1 MAFELNREDESL
13 DDLLL
18 GNMKLIQSRRGYR
31 FSLDAVLLAHF
42 PDLKGVNHV
51 VDLGTGSGI
60 IPLLLAFRSRFIR
73 ITGIEIQEVLAER
86 ANRNVALNALQD
98 QIRIIKGDIK
108 EINRLINAES
118 CDLVIS
124 NPPFY
129 KINEGHISKNE
140 EQSIA
145 RHELQIKLPELIEK
159 SGYLLKKGGRL
170 ALIHRVD
177 RIIEI
182 LEIIKKQFFIP
193 KKIRMIHSRID
204 EPAKL
209 FLLEV
214 QKQGKGQLSVLPPF
228 IIYEKNND
236 YSPELKAYYQNP

>member
-1 MAFELNREDESL
+1 LAGELNRNDETL

-18 GNMKLIQSRRGYR
+18 GDMKLIQARRGYR

-42 PDLKGVNHV
+42 PDLSGVSHG

-60 IPLLLAFRSRFIR
+60 IPLLLAFRSPFIR
-73 ITGIEIQEVLAER
+73 ITGIEIQESLAER
-86 ANRNVALNALQD
+86 AHRNVALNGLQD
-98 QIRIIKGDIK
+98 RITIIKGDIK
-108 EINRLINAES
+108 EIHQFLSAES

-129 KINEGHISKNE
+129 KINEGHISENE

-145 RHELQIKLPELIEK
+145 RHELQIKLAELIEK
-159 SGYLLKKGGRL
+159 AGYLLQKGGRL
-170 ALIHRVD
+170 ALIHRVE
-177 RIIEI
+177 RMMEI
-182 LEIIKKQFFIP
+182 FELIKKPLFVP

-204 EPAKL
+204 EPARL

-214 QKQGKGQLSVLPPF
+214 QKQGRGQLSVLPPL
-228 IIYEKNND
+228 IIYNQNNE
-236 YSPELKAYYQNP
+236 YSPELQAYYKNS